1 MLKDLSAEEKEA
13 LARAVQKN
21 TFHELNKKG
30 LSLMKMAKLAKNP
43 EAAKELLRCLDGKTV
58 DEIIE
63 LSKNLD

>member
-1 MLKDLSAEEKEA
+1 MDAASEGKSLNDMQKMLDCKTAEEIIE
-13 LARAVQKN
+13 
-21 TFHELNKKG
+21 
-30 LSLMKMAKLAKNP
+30 MAKLAKNP